1 MLPSSLCREAAC
13 CHKMT
18 YYDHMKTL
26 PEKEAIVFMKKVHSN
41 TLLARNPVFKCL
53 ANQHIKPLC
62 KM

>member
-1 MLPSSLCREAAC
+1 
-13 CHKMT
+13 
-18 YYDHMKTL
+18 MKTL